1 MKKMKLKPP
10 TPEEIEAIKPFVYE
24 MYPWTKTI
32 DDLEK
37 QLKQIKDILEECSK
51 NERYSLQGG
60 IFNWPLLVQ
69 DLLAV
74 YTKR

>member
-32 DDLEK
+32 D
-37 QLKQIKDILEECSK
+37 IKDILEECSK

>member
-1 MKKMKLKPP
+1 MKKIKLKPP
-10 TPEEIEAIKPFVYE
+10 TPEMIEAVKPFFYE
-24 MYPWTKTI
+24 MFPWMKEI
-32 DDLEK
+32 DEMK
-37 QLKQIKDILEECSK
+37 EQLRQIKEILEGCNED
-51 NERYSLQGG
+51 ERYSLQGG